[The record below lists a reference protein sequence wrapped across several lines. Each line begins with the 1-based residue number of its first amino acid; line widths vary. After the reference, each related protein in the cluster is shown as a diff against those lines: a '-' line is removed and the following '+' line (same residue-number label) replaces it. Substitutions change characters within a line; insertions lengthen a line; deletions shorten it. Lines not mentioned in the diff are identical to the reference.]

1 MNSASVRFSW
11 TPVNLTVVYHYTVH
25 YTKVG
30 GVSDTVTL
38 SDTVSSGVVS
48 EDSSTSSVSLLQ
60 SISLESCTLD
70 LLITHYHQKHVCEL
84 DLYGRYSITTYFLC
98 VCITFFSFNNSAN
111 VSNNKEVLFIFKCV
125 FNHYCSIISTDM
137 SSYTTCTGSSSGLLA
152 GLVIGWILFII
163 TLVGCF
169 IIITILV
176 YAVDGRCQKLKCKCA
191 CTCQYDI
198 LLIQETSRIYR

>member
-1 MNSASVRFSW
+1 MNSVSVRFSW

-60 SISLESCTLD
+60 SMSLESCTLD

-98 VCITFFSFNNSAN
+98 VCITFFPLIIVPMLVTTKKSFLFSN
-111 VSNNKEVLFIFKCV
+111 VYLIIIVL
-125 FNHYCSIISTDM
+125 
-137 SSYTTCTGSSSGLLA
+137 LLA
-152 GLVIGWILFII
+152 LICQVILHVLGHH
-163 TLVGCF
+163 
-169 IIITILV
+169 LV
-176 YAVDGRCQKLKCKCA
+176 Y
-191 CTCQYDI
+191 
-198 LLIQETSRIYR
+198 